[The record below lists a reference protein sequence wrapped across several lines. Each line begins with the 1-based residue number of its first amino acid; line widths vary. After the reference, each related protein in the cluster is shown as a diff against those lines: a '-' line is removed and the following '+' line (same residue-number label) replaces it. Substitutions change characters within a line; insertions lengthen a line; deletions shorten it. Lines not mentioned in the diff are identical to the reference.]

1 MARLKSATRTISNRG
16 PRPRF
21 IGQFPCS
28 KPAQEPPFGRVAWL
42 PFDSVSSLCG
52 ALWLE
57 WREDIAKIDFE
68 AGVDVYEET
77 AELPALRAITDF
89 HVVMDTGEVGRVEQ
103 KYSVASLSSE
113 EKTRLAT
120 LAEHAKRRGL
130 TFELMDR
137 VTLEERGFIQTILLL
152 RPYGL
157 LPLPQAVVSRAKER
171 LGAYSADVLRVWR
184 QRARQHRVPLA
195 ATYKLLYQQQLPLQY
210 EPLTVAELEPCLV

>member
-28 KPAQEPPFGRVAWL
+28 KPAQEPLFGRVSWL

-57 WREDIAKIDFE
+57 WRQDVAKIDFE
-68 AGVDVYEET
+68 AGVDFYEET
-77 AELPALRAITDF
+77 AELPSLRAITDF
-89 HVVMDTGEVGRVEQ
+89 HIVLDTGEVGRVEQ

-113 EKTRLAT
+113 EKSRLAM
-120 LAEHAKRRGL
+120 LAEHSKRRGV

-157 LPLPQAVVSRAKER
+157 LPLPQAVVNQAKER
-171 LGAYSADVLRVWR
+171 LGAYSVAVLRVWR

-195 ATYKLLYQQQLPLQY
+195 AAYKLLYQQQLPLSY